1 MVLTASAG
9 SGFSLEM
16 KHAHGPNSRP
26 MGFCPTQPV
35 FGKAVTRFCL
45 VKSCIPNCVGVFRCF
60 KRNVNE
66 RERNYRAAHC
76 RCYKPVDS

>member
-35 FGKAVTRFCL
+35 FGKAVTSFCL

-66 RERNYRAAHC
+66 KGKELQSC
-76 RCYKPVDS
+76 SL